1 MKFPNAAKGVK
12 KIFNAEIISL
22 IAALIGGAGLIPG
35 LIGASQETGDSVGTT
50 LLAVSGA
57 LLIVSGIALLVAGI
71 MNIIG
76 FIQAAKD
83 EEGIKRAVL
92 CAVFSALFA
101 FVAAF
106 FENQTGFL
114 GGLGTVLSSIAT
126 VLNMLVALFMIG
138 GLMNLSAKCNRPDM
152 VKRGHSYPVCRARQR
167 LVCLSRRYENEKITI
182 ICQCDP
188 CPCYAAECGGSD
200 DCVCNRRRDH
210 CERPYGAY
218 L

>member
-126 VLNMLVALFMIG
+126 VLNMLVALFIWP
-138 GLMNLSAKCNRPDM
+138 S
-152 VKRGHSYPVCRARQR
+152 VY
-167 LVCLSRRYENEKITI
+167 
-182 ICQCDP
+182 
-188 CPCYAAECGGSD
+188 
-200 DCVCNRRRDH
+200 
-210 CERPYGAY
+210 
-218 L
+218 

>member
-22 IAALIGGAGLIPG
+22 IAALIGGAGLVLG
-35 LIGASQETGDSVGTT
+35 LIGASKETGESAGTIMLT
-50 LLAVSGA
+50 VSGV
-57 LLIVSGIALLVAGI
+57 LLIVSGIAILVAGVI
-71 MNIIG
+71 NIIG

-92 CAVFSALFA
+92 CTLFSALFA

-114 GGLGTVLSSIAT
+114 GGLGSVLSTIAT
-126 VLNMLVALFMIG
+126 VLNMLVALFGPQYIDSLRRIYILFRRRRYQLAVRSFG
-138 GLMNLSAKCNRPDM
+138 AVYRIHLCS
-152 VKRGHSYPVCRARQR
+152 RAD
-167 LVCLSRRYENEKITI
+167 LSRKSEEDAGRKLI
-182 ICQCDP
+182 
-188 CPCYAAECGGSD
+188 
-200 DCVCNRRRDH
+200 V
-210 CERPYGAY
+210 